1 MIIKQ
6 LSVFM
11 ENRVGVINE
20 VTSILSKNGVNMQA
34 FSVADG
40 AEFGILRLIV
50 SDLELAHKVL
60 EEASYRVKISDVVCI
75 KLPNVAGAL
84 SVVLE
89 TLAKRD
95 VFIEYMYAFSE
106 GEAASTII
114 RPTNVTLCEEILQAN
129 RSEIQAKSDLYTF

>member
-11 ENRVGVINE
+11 ENRVGVITE
-20 VTSILSKNGVNMQA
+20 VTSILAKSGINMTA

-50 SDLELAHKVL
+50 SDIERAVTVL
-60 EEASYRVKISDVVCI
+60 EDAHYKVVASDVICLNI
-75 KLPNVAGAL
+75 PNVAGGL
-84 SVVLE
+84 SAVLE
-89 TLAKRD
+89 MLAEES

-106 GEAASTII
+106 GDVASTVI
-114 RPTNVTLCEEILQAN
+114 RPTNIERCAAILEQK
-129 RSEIQAKSDLYTF
+129 RDELISKSPQYKL